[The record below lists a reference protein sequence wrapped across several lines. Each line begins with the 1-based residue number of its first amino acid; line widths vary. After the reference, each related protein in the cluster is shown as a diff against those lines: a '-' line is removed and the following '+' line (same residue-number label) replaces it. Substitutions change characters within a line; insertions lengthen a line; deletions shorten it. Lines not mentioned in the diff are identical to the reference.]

1 MKRVVNEAEFTSAQ
15 RAEISALSEVCGLCD
30 RTVGI
35 LYGRGVDTEDKINAY
50 LRPSKAQF
58 LSPFLMGGMKQAA
71 DLITLARDEEWS
83 VVVYGDY
90 DADGVCATAIMCRAL
105 ADFGIRAAAFV
116 PERKDGYGISV
127 SAVDFIFEEYCP
139 QLIITVDCGISNA
152 AEVDYIK
159 EQGAEIIV
167 TDHHELPEVLP
178 DCICI
183 NPKINDGY
191 PYDNLCG
198 AGVAFKVACAL
209 NGRDA
214 YKYLDFAAIATVA
227 DSVPLTG
234 ENRSLVA
241 EGLKLINAHPRK
253 NYAGFYRSGERVTAQ
268 TLAFSVAPKINAA
281 GRMGDAA
288 AALALF
294 LSDDE
299 KDIYDSSVRLSSYN
313 AERQSSCEQLYSSAK
328 LKIKEKG
335 AHGRVIVLWDES
347 WNAGFVGIIAARLA
361 EEYCRPTLLFV
372 KNGDMLKGSARS
384 IDGVNVFEALKS
396 CGGLIAEFGGHSQ
409 AAGVNIKEENLEAL
423 EQALNSFFHENYPA
437 SAFTPTYY
445 VNGFFNGQPDKK
457 FLSELELLEPCGVGN
472 RKPLFAAS
480 AGECRTKQLKAGS
493 PHLSVKCGELDF
505 IWFSGAKHE
514 KLLRSKVPKQLVFE
528 YNSSNFH
535 GREQLQAYLKDVVYM
550 PESCAF
556 ATEAV
561 RLNDLSLAAAP
572 PVECNVGYI
581 SRERAQ
587 ELLSS
592 CPEYGAVFIAYSFDT
607 VKKYDL
613 GGLEL
618 NVFHPA
624 SGSLSAVVL
633 LSPSPDCDLSGFG
646 SIVFLDDPVRITI
659 QSLYNKNVS
668 VCNGVCGTG
677 LLRTLDCDRDA
688 LLSVFK
694 YLAANTFRI
703 SGGSAE
709 EIAVGCDLG
718 VPPVQALF
726 ALKVFEQL
734 KLISFDGGK
743 LTVFRG
749 VKTRLDNSDLY
760 NFICSLAE

>member
-1 MKRVVNEAEFTSAQ
+1 MKRVVNEVDFTPEQ
-15 RAEISALSEVCGLCD
+15 RAAISALSQNCGLCKQ
-30 RTVGI
+30 TVAI
-35 LYGRGVDTEDKINAY
+35 MYGRGVDTEDKIQAF
-50 LRPSKAQF
+50 LHPSKAQF
-58 LSPFLMGGMKQAA
+58 LSPFLMKGMREAV

-90 DADGVCATAIMCRAL
+90 DADGVCASAIMCRAL
-105 ADFGIRAAAFV
+105 ADFGIEANAYI
-116 PERKDGYGISV
+116 PERKDGYGMGVPAI
-127 SAVDFIFEEYCP
+127 DFIFDEYCP

-152 AEVDYIK
+152 KEVEYIK

-183 NPKINDGY
+183 NPKIEDDY

-209 NGRDA
+209 NGKDS

-241 EGLKLINAHPRK
+241 EGLKLINAAPRK
-253 NYAGFYRSGERVTAQ
+253 NYSGFYRGGERVTAQ

-299 KDIYDSSVRLSSYN
+299 KDIYDNSVRLSAYN
-313 AERQSSCEQLYSSAK
+313 AERQASCEELYNSAK
-328 LKIKEKG
+328 QKIKDKG

-372 KNGDMLKGSARS
+372 KNGDMLKGSVRS

-396 CGGLIAEFGGHSQ
+396 CSDLIAEFGGHSQ
-409 AAGVNIKEENLEAL
+409 AAGVNIKEENLPAL
-423 EQALNSFFHENYPA
+423 EQELNDYFHANYPV
-437 SAFTPTYY
+437 SSFTPTYY
-445 VNGFFNGQPDKK
+445 VNGVLNSQPDKK
-457 FLSELELLEPCGVGN
+457 FISELELLEPCGVGN
-472 RKPLFAAS
+472 RKPLFATE
-480 AGECRTKQLKAGS
+480 AGECQVKPLKPNTA
-493 PHLSVKCGELDF
+493 HLSVKCGGLDY
-505 IWFSGAKHE
+505 IWFSGAKYG
-514 KLLRSKVPKQLVFE
+514 KLLKSKVPKQLLFE
-528 YNSSNFH
+528 YNLTNYH
-535 GREQLQAYLKDVVYM
+535 GREQLQAYLKDAVYM

-556 ATEAV
+556 ATDAL
-561 RLNDLSLAAAP
+561 RLNDLKLVSAK
-572 PVECNVGYI
+572 PVECEAEGI
-581 SRERAQ
+581 SKARAQ
-587 ELLSS
+587 ELLST
-592 CPEYGAVFIAYSFDT
+592 CGEYGTVFIAHSYET
-607 VKKYDL
+607 VKAYDC
-613 GGLEL
+613 GNIEL
-618 NVFHPA
+618 NVFMLA
-624 SGSLSAVVL
+624 SGSLSAVIL
-633 LSPSPDCDLSGFG
+633 LSPSMECDLSGFENV
-646 SIVFLDDPVRITI
+646 VFLDDPVKITLP
-659 QSLYNKNVS
+659 SLYNKKVF
-668 VCNGVCGTG
+668 VCREVRGTN
-677 LLRTLDCDRDA
+677 LLKSLDCNREA

-694 YLAANTFRI
+694 YLSANSFRI
-703 SGGSAE
+703 FGSSMEEVAE
-709 EIAVGCDLG
+709 ECGFG

-734 KLISFDGGK
+734 KLIAFDGGK

-749 VKTRLDNSDLY
+749 VKTQLNNSELY

>member
-1 MKRVVNEAEFTSAQ
+1 MKKVVNEVDFSAEQ
-15 RAEISALSEVCGLCD
+15 RAEISALSEACGIC
-30 RTVGI
+30 RQTAAI
-35 LYGRGVDTEDKINAY
+35 LYGRGVDTADKIKAY
-50 LRPSKAQF
+50 LHPSKAQF
-58 LSPFLMGGMKQAA
+58 LSPFLMRGMNEAV
-71 DLITLARDEEWS
+71 DLITTARDENWS

-90 DADGVCATAIMCRAL
+90 DADGVCASAIMCRAL
-105 ADFGIRAAAFV
+105 SDFGVEANAFV

-127 SAVDFIFEEYCP
+127 RAVDFIFEEYCP

-152 AEVDYIK
+152 AEVEYIK

-183 NPKINDGY
+183 NPKIDDDY

-209 NGRDA
+209 NGKEA
-214 YKYLDFAAIATVA
+214 YKYLDFTAIATVA

-241 EGLKLINAHPRK
+241 EGLKLINASPRK
-253 NYAGFYRSGERVTAQ
+253 NYTGFYRSGERVNAQ

-294 LSDDE
+294 LSDDD
-299 KDIYDSSVRLSSYN
+299 KDVYDNSVRLSAYN
-313 AERQSSCEQLYSSAK
+313 AERQSCCEELYNSAK

-384 IDGVNVFEALKS
+384 IDGVNVFEALKA
-396 CGGLIAEFGGHSQ
+396 CGHLISEFGGHSQ
-409 AAGVNIKEENLEAL
+409 AAGVNIREENLSAL
-423 EQALNSFFHENYPA
+423 EQALNDYFHANYPV

-445 VNGFFNGQPDKK
+445 INGVFKGQPDKK

-472 RKPLFAAS
+472 RKPLFVAET
-480 AGECRTKQLKAGS
+480 GECQIKPLKAGS
-493 PHLSVKCGELDF
+493 AHISVRCGGLDL

-514 KLLRSKVPKQLVFE
+514 KLLKSPVPKQLIFE
-528 YNSSNFH
+528 YNTSSFH

-556 ATEAV
+556 ATEDV
-561 RLNDLSLAAAP
+561 RLNNLTLASA
-572 PVECNVGYI
+572 VGVDCGTEYI
-581 SRERAQ
+581 TKARAQ
-587 ELLSS
+587 ELITN
-592 CPEYGAVFIAYSFDT
+592 CPEYGTVFIAHSYET
-607 VKKYDL
+607 VKKYD
-613 GGLEL
+613 GNGLEL
-618 NVFHPA
+618 NVFNLA
-624 SGSLSAVVL
+624 SGGLSAVIL
-633 LSPSPDCDLSGFG
+633 LSPSPECDLSGFEN
-646 SIVFLDDPVRITI
+646 IVYLDDPVKITI
-659 QSLYNKNVS
+659 PSLYKKKVLVCKEVS
-668 VCNGVCGTG
+668 GTA
-677 LLRTLDCDRDA
+677 LLKPLDRDREG
-688 LLSVFK
+688 LLSVFRF
-694 YLAANTFRI
+694 LSANSFRI
-703 SGGSAE
+703 SGASAE
-709 EIAVGCDLG
+709 ELVSAYDFG
-718 VPPVQALF
+718 VAPVQALF

-734 KLISFDGGK
+734 KLISFNGGK

-749 VKTRLDNSDLY
+749 VKTQLTNSELY
-760 NFICSLAE
+760 NFICALED